1 MSIRKRI
8 SNKASVIDA
17 IVEKYG
23 TLEEFSRQTGLSYQL
38 ILDGLVGSG
47 NYDPELVETLR
58 ESGIKVEVTA

>member
-1 MSIRKRI
+1 MSVRRRI

-17 IVEKYG
+17 IVEKFG
-23 TLEEFSRQTGLSYQL
+23 TLEEFSRQTGLNYQL

-58 ESGIKVEVTA
+58 EQGIKVEVTA